1 MNAEDPRPNDPAEL
15 IADARSCVAFLTRT
29 PAAWLGKRQDRLPDF
44 RRASR
49 MFPMVGAAVGL
60 VGGAVLVIAILVGVP
75 HLVAASLAVA
85 ATMVATGGLHE
96 DGLADTLDGFGGG
109 ATPDQ
114 KLAIMR
120 DSQIGSY
127 GAAALVFSILIRV
140 AALWSLSFA
149 SPWHAGLALIA
160 AEAVSRTAMMRA
172 WHDLPS
178 ARNDGIAHEAGPPD
192 SQAMLTAMVLALAI
206 ALATVWPSAGFAA
219 VVAAILLAAAT
230 TYILIQIARAQ
241 IGGRTGDVLGACQQ
255 FAVAAFL
262 VGVASAA

>member
-1 MNAEDPRPNDPAEL
+1 MNAEDPRPDAPAEL
-15 IADARSCVAFLTRT
+15 IADVRASVAFLTRT
-29 PAAWLGKRQDRLPDF
+29 PAAWLGGSQDRAPDF

-49 MFPMVGAAVGL
+49 MFPLVGAAVGL
-60 VGGAVLVIAILVGVP
+60 VGGAVLVIAILFGVP
-75 HLVAASLAVA
+75 YLIAASLAVA

-96 DGLADTLDGFGGG
+96 DGLADTVDGFGGG
-109 ATPDQ
+109 ATRER

-140 AALWSLSFA
+140 GALWSLSLA
-149 SPWHAGLALIA
+149 SPWRAGLALIA

-172 WHDLPS
+172 WDDLPS
-178 ARNDGIAHEAGPPD
+178 ARTDGIAHEAGPPD
-192 SQAMLTAMVLALAI
+192 SQAMLTALVLALAI
-206 ALATVWPSAGFAA
+206 ALATVWPSTGLTA
-219 VVAAILLAAAT
+219 VAVAILLAAAA
-230 TYILIQIARAQ
+230 TYILILIARGQ

-255 FAVAAFL
+255 FAVASFL